1 LTRRASKKTTEYIA
15 SCGRDCQAVT
25 SVITALVTELIKSS
39 DAEKALKTLIDLQ
52 VACAQETIGA
62 RPLFAEIGQILS
74 GLIRR

>member
-1 LTRRASKKTTEYIA
+1 
-15 SCGRDCQAVT
+15 
-25 SVITALVTELIKSS
+25 VTELIKSS